1 MGGGCSRV
9 KTVRAGLELAM
20 PRRSVGPPPNGTNGR
35 PYCPANARAVVIGIV
50 HWVQLCL
57 LINSRNAA
65 HKLYCT
71 VPDRGVEALIGM
83 GQSCCAMDAGLELS
97 TPLVSRSLQGG
108 IRTAPLQNGTARRS
122 HPNIPGLLSCSIAV
136 PAQSLHP
143 QCSLSTV
150 GTVERSTRWTCDVH
164 LHHRHRRPPFHFS
177 PAGWHTLAGPRA
189 AG

>member
-1 MGGGCSRV
+1 MRGGAHCVAIALAGAVAIPTAVSGTGGRKRGGKGGGGGVLSRRE
-9 KTVRAGLELAM
+9 TVRAGLELAM

-35 PYCPANARAVVIGIV
+35 PYCTANARAVVIGIV

-71 VPDRGVEALIGM
+71 VLDRGVEALIGM
-83 GQSCCAMDAGLELS
+83 GQSRCAMDAGLELS

-136 PAQSLHP
+136 PAQSLP
-143 QCSLSTV
+143 PSV
-150 GTVERSTRWTCDVH
+150 GYP
-164 LHHRHRRPPFHFS
+164 L
-177 PAGWHTLAGPRA
+177 
-189 AG
+189 